1 MITVEDLCGKGNFP
15 RELYS
20 FKIWEMRA
28 DNVAPIHLQ
37 SLYFRAKLI
46 TSHLTAKSAVDSI
59 ARDIAQANFEGFVH
73 NDRLDNFSIVEPP
86 MLIND
91 LKDGMSKLAMEE
103 RRCLFFA
110 LVMGWS
116 LPRVLELTWP
126 EIKSMKGVIS
136 DAGWDVLD
144 SLPRH
149 FKSDR
154 VFWRSVE
161 GATLPLVDLEFN
173 AEIAFGCTYE
183 KLRSRFASMI
193 FMDPDLAAE
202 EVKRHFGVND

>member
-1 MITVEDLCGKGNFP
+1 MITVEDLCGKQNFP
-15 RELYS
+15 PELHP

-37 SLYFRAKLI
+37 SLYFRAKLA
-46 TSHLTAKSAVDSI
+46 TSHLIAKAAVDSI
-59 ARDIAQANFEGFVH
+59 ARDISQANFEGFVH
-73 NDRLDNFSIVEPP
+73 NDRLDSFSIAEAP
-86 MLIND
+86 MLASD
-91 LKDGMSKLAMEE
+91 LKNGMAKLELEE

-116 LPRVLELTWP
+116 LPRVLELTWA
-126 EIKSMKGVIS
+126 EIKSMKSIVC

-154 VFWRSVE
+154 VFWRVID
-161 GATLPLVDLEFN
+161 GAVLPLVDLEFK

-202 EVKRHFGVND
+202 EVKRHFGVKD